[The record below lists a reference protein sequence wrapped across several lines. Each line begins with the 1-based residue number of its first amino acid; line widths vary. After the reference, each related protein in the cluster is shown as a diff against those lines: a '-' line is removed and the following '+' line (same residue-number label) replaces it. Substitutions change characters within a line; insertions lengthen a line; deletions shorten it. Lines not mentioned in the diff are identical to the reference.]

1 MRRIALV
8 LTGAVMMAVMLTI
21 NVSTAL
27 SVPQGSMDTS
37 FGNSGNVTTDF
48 GGGEDNARGIAIQ
61 PDGKLVTA
69 GSAEDRSGPGWAN
82 DFALARYNSDGS
94 LDTSFGNGG
103 KVTTAFFGDS
113 DDASDVALQDD
124 GKIVVAGSTFNNVDS
139 SWDVALAR
147 YNSDG
152 SLDTSFGNGGK
163 VVTDYS
169 GGDDEA
175 RAVAI
180 QQDGKIVAAGVN
192 RQPPP
197 GENEP
202 SNYDFAL
209 ARYNTDGSLDT
220 SFDGDGKVTTD
231 FAGWSD
237 EAYAVALHEDGKIV
251 AAGSAWDGT
260 TVDVALAR
268 YNSDGSLD
276 ASLDGD
282 GKVFTDFDSGWW
294 DVAYDVALH
303 EDGKIIAVG
312 TTYYGDFALARYN
325 TDGSLDTSFDGDGKI
340 TTDFDSGLADYAN
353 AVAVQQDGKIVAAG
367 YTWNDTTGMSDQAL
381 ARYNSDGSF
390 DTKFN
395 RGSGKVSTAL
405 GHGASIEDLAIQ
417 QDGKIVSAGRRIN
430 DATYYDFSLVRYQ
443 PQNGAG
449 E

>member
-147 YNSDG
+147 YNPDG

-231 FAGWSD
+231 F
-237 EAYAVALHEDGKIV
+237 
-251 AAGSAWDGT
+251 
-260 TVDVALAR
+260 
-268 YNSDGSLD
+268 
-276 ASLDGD
+276 
-282 GKVFTDFDSGWW
+282 
-294 DVAYDVALH
+294 
-303 EDGKIIAVG
+303 
-312 TTYYGDFALARYN
+312 
-325 TDGSLDTSFDGDGKI
+325 
-340 TTDFDSGLADYAN
+340 DSGLADYAN
-353 AVAVQQDGKIVAAG
+353 AVAVQQDGKIVAAR

-430 DATYYDFSLVRYQ
+430 DATYYDFSLVRYH

>member
-82 DFALARYNSDGS
+82 
-94 LDTSFGNGG
+94 
-103 KVTTAFFGDS
+103 
-113 DDASDVALQDD
+113 
-124 GKIVVAGSTFNNVDS
+124 
-139 SWDVALAR
+139 
-147 YNSDG
+147 
-152 SLDTSFGNGGK
+152 
-163 VVTDYS
+163 
-169 GGDDEA
+169 
-175 RAVAI
+175 
-180 QQDGKIVAAGVN
+180 
-192 RQPPP
+192 
-197 GENEP
+197 
-202 SNYDFAL
+202 DFAL